1 MKTDIYFL
9 SNLAHFLFE
18 LKILQT
24 KLYRK
29 SKHLIFYSQN
39 VFFKNRAV
47 FEIMWK
53 NVVERGRPQMTT
65 WRVRIACWVTKA
77 TNAHSEYEILIDFP
91 LQQWSHERGSLL
103 LYTYS
108 TLHVLLYILTAMQVT
123 HLWEKEFRHTE
134 IRSVHHSSAESHEV
148 KWLRLDVM
156 YVTAMVM
163 DISCVTTRNLPS
175 NSVRAANVTGYFN
188 GCHPIVSLLVS
199 RLAVSL
205 CFLSPTPRQNT
216 P

>member
-1 MKTDIYFL
+1 
-9 SNLAHFLFE
+9 
-18 LKILQT
+18 
-24 KLYRK
+24 
-29 SKHLIFYSQN
+29 
-39 VFFKNRAV
+39 
-47 FEIMWK
+47 
-53 NVVERGRPQMTT
+53 
-65 WRVRIACWVTKA
+65 
-77 TNAHSEYEILIDFP
+77 
-91 LQQWSHERGSLL
+91 
-103 LYTYS
+103 
-108 TLHVLLYILTAMQVT
+108 
-123 HLWEKEFRHTE
+123 
-134 IRSVHHSSAESHEV
+134 
-148 KWLRLDVM
+148 M